1 MAQKSYTCFFITP
14 TGKKDSEER
23 KNAELVLDALLRPVL
38 AQCEFPEEGVLPSY
52 QEATPTIS
60 QQMINRLK
68 DDDLCIADLT
78 GLNANVMY
86 ELGYRK
92 GIGKPVILIAHDGQN
107 LPFDVHD
114 DRTVF
119 YDLSDVQHLLETQK
133 ILKRQI
139 IYWKDA
145 GFVESEGSSSVTAI
159 NDRLNSIERKLDDTI
174 AGLGSARFD
183 RFGGDEADQLI
194 RELGSVVSAFNYAL
208 KTRNTRLAEALL
220 PRVESDTSKEYY
232 LDRAVESAVSLGS
245 TVAASILKSEWTY
258 IVENF
263 TTEQRYEAIASFVS
277 YCNRHDSEQKEL
289 DFLEKEINALLKDP
303 NSSDE
308 IKAGLFNQLNRIYH
322 GIYAVM
328 QNQGKNGIEYLDKAI
343 DSLLAATKLDP
354 KEASYYYNLAL
365 CYQARGNLD
374 KACNSISKCIEM
386 DMNAN
391 KSDPDHLVLAYK
403 LYREKQDIRAKDIY
417 KELET
422 NFPRRTALI
431 DD

>member
-139 IYWKDA
+139 NVW
-145 GFVESEGSSSVTAI
+145 
-159 NDRLNSIERKLDDTI
+159 RC
-174 AGLGSARFD
+174 
-183 RFGGDEADQLI
+183 
-194 RELGSVVSAFNYAL
+194 
-208 KTRNTRLAEALL
+208 
-220 PRVESDTSKEYY
+220 
-232 LDRAVESAVSLGS
+232 VSL
-245 TVAASILKSEWTY
+245 VPVWI
-258 IVENF
+258 
-263 TTEQRYEAIASFVS
+263 
-277 YCNRHDSEQKEL
+277 
-289 DFLEKEINALLKDP
+289 
-303 NSSDE
+303 
-308 IKAGLFNQLNRIYH
+308 
-322 GIYAVM
+322 
-328 QNQGKNGIEYLDKAI
+328 
-343 DSLLAATKLDP
+343 
-354 KEASYYYNLAL
+354 
-365 CYQARGNLD
+365 
-374 KACNSISKCIEM
+374 
-386 DMNAN
+386 
-391 KSDPDHLVLAYK
+391 
-403 LYREKQDIRAKDIY
+403 
-417 KELET
+417 
-422 NFPRRTALI
+422 
-431 DD
+431 